1 MITNKSNFE
10 GAAKS
15 LTSRYAELSRKS
27 EEALALFQQEQYEE
41 AYETM
46 LDLARKSERATLISR
61 KLPTH
66 TGNPK
71 ADAEIDTVLEEA
83 CPIQMGFI
91 MRDWFFLRMPPLA
104 YCKDFANK
112 EYIRGMLYPALLRFW
127 IGKPIARIPNGVIVL
142 RHVFAWDDRANRRR
156 DYDNVETK
164 LVVDAITLYLLED
177 DSPERCEVF
186 HCTALGQE
194 ASLDVFVVP
203 RNEFSYWYDGWKTDT
218 ELCMKNLRGTIPKCW
233 QV

>member
-1 MITNKSNFE
+1 MNTRSNFE
-10 GAAKS
+10 GAANS
-15 LTSRYAELSRKS
+15 LIGRYTELSRKT
-27 EEALALFQQEQYEE
+27 EEALALFQKERYEE
-41 AYETM
+41 AYELM
-46 LDLARKSERATLISR
+46 LDLARKSEKATLISR

-66 TGNPK
+66 TGKPN
-71 ADAEIDTVLEEA
+71 ADAEMDAVLAEA
-83 CPIQMGFI
+83 SPIKMGFI

-104 YCKDFANK
+104 YCKELANK

-142 RHVFAWDDRANRRR
+142 RHVFPWDDRANRKR

-164 LVVDAITLYLLED
+164 LVVDAIALYLLED

-194 ASLDVFVVP
+194 ASLDVYVVP
-203 RNEFSYWYDGWKTDT
+203 RDEFSYWYDGWKADVDSPIAT
-218 ELCMKNLRGTIPKCW
+218 LRETVPKCW